1 MAPRL
6 LNPTHRQIGALSTI
20 DLRNMQMFRQ
30 VADAGG
36 ITAAVE
42 RFGIEK
48 TAASRAV
55 RALELRLDGSLCA
68 RGPKGFA
75 LTDYGRE
82 VYAAAAA
89 MDDAL
94 DTARNLINRAH
105 QTLEGEVRFGLCD
118 NCLTNTDAKI
128 SDAIELFQRM
138 APSVRLSLSIYPPD
152 QLVQAI
158 GDREVHLGV
167 TSAEHATGET
177 LVGEPLFLEKTRL
190 YCCPQPG
197 EPAPHLHRLATRG
210 YGVVVRRFTK
220 EGPGRM
226 SRRIAAAWTSEA
238 SGLEA
243 VATLINTGRCVG
255 LLPDHFVE
263 GTRMRRPFIVV
274 PGSDELITSTVF
286 SVVHERDRIV
296 SQAVSA
302 LRDVLIDVARK
313 SGTAAKARAMLG

>member
-20 DLRNMQMFRQ
+20 DLRNMQIFRQ

-138 APSVRLSLSIYPPD
+138 APSVRLSLSIYC
-152 QLVQAI
+152 L
-158 GDREVHLGV
+158 LY
-167 TSAEHATGET
+167 TS
-177 LVGEPLFLEKTRL
+177 PS
-190 YCCPQPG
+190 P
-197 EPAPHLHRLATRG
+197 
-210 YGVVVRRFTK
+210 
-220 EGPGRM
+220 
-226 SRRIAAAWTSEA
+226 
-238 SGLEA
+238 
-243 VATLINTGRCVG
+243 
-255 LLPDHFVE
+255 
-263 GTRMRRPFIVV
+263 
-274 PGSDELITSTVF
+274 
-286 SVVHERDRIV
+286 RD
-296 SQAVSA
+296 
-302 LRDVLIDVARK
+302 
-313 SGTAAKARAMLG
+313 